1 MAFAGD
7 LELTLLGRVEIQ
19 LLDLDQEEESMDGVG
34 KHNEHGN
41 LELVEMG
48 EWARD
53 ILMEKLGSLGN
64 AKGVP
69 APPPIL
75 QSAKSRQ
82 RACNERPVFRGL
94 GLLRWG

>member
-1 MAFAGD
+1 
-7 LELTLLGRVEIQ
+7 
-19 LLDLDQEEESMDGVG
+19 MDGAG
-34 KHNEHGN
+34 KHSEHGN

-64 AKGVP
+64 AKGVL

-75 QSAKSRQ
+75 QSANRVNVPATKGR
-82 RACNERPVFRGL
+82 CFVG
-94 GLLRWG
+94 

>member
-1 MAFAGD
+1 
-7 LELTLLGRVEIQ
+7 
-19 LLDLDQEEESMDGVG
+19 MDGAG

-64 AKGVP
+64 AKG
-69 APPPIL
+69 
-75 QSAKSRQ
+75 SARPTSHSAKCKSRQ